1 MLRVNTPPS
10 WAPTTHTGKPSPWG
24 TDSPLW
30 PLSQEGL
37 RTVNSH
43 RETNTGLS
51 HTFPQITLPVWWG
64 LMYTAAGGI
73 SADPTI
79 PFRSQSRPRSIPT
92 QNRVAS
98 SSLGLISVSEVEA
111 KSLGAQCRIPIRFA
125 ALWTYL
131 GLGPTQVSED
141 VWYGRGYHTSFCKM
155 LHASHGKHWVE
166 HH

>member
-1 MLRVNTPPS
+1 M
-10 WAPTTHTGKPSPWG
+10 K
-24 TDSPLW
+24 SPLVLLNMLFNTYNQHS
-30 PLSQEGL
+30 PFLSPNYTCREALHGEQTVLCAQCLRRDSGQSVSAQRPTQE
-37 RTVNSH
+37 
-43 RETNTGLS
+43 LS
-51 HTFPQITLPVWWG
+51 HTFLRITVPSWWG
-64 LMYTAAGGI
+64 LVHTAARGT

-141 VWYGRGYHTSFCKM
+141 VW
-155 LHASHGKHWVE
+155 
-166 HH
+166 